1 MNIEQL
7 TEQFKSFDE
16 LKIFTESQ
24 FKQIL
29 ALSKKNRELEDKL
42 AEVNKKV
49 KTQEKQ
55 ELIQA
60 SNNSQNLL
68 SPDFKVLDDAKTIAQ
83 VQLKMLKESS
93 FDREL
98 TLEEAKRVEIFNR
111 ILNEEKRD
119 DKKTLKAD
127 AKVLKEDE
135 LLKLIE
141 NGN

>member
-16 LKIFTESQ
+16 LKVFTESQ

-42 AEVNKKV
+42 AEINKKL

-55 ELIQA
+55 ELIQS

-68 SPDFKVLDDAKTIAQ
+68 SPEFKVLDDAKTIAQ

-111 ILNEEKRD
+111 ILTDDRKD

-127 AKVLKEDE
+127 AKILKEDE

>member
-1 MNIEQL
+1 MDINQL
-7 TEQFKSFDE
+7 TENFKNFDE
-16 LKIFTESQ
+16 LKVFCESQ
-24 FKQIL
+24 FRQL
-29 ALSKKNRELEDKL
+29 LNLSKKNKELEDKISEL
-42 AEVNKKV
+42 NKKI
-49 KTQEKQ
+49 KEQNKQ

-60 SNNSQNLL
+60 SNNAQNVLT
-68 SPDFKVLDDAKTIAQ
+68 PDFKVLDDAKTISQ
-83 VQLKMLKESS
+83 VQLKLLKEAS

-111 ILNEEKRD
+111 ILNEEKKD

-127 AKVLKEDE
+127 AKVLKEED